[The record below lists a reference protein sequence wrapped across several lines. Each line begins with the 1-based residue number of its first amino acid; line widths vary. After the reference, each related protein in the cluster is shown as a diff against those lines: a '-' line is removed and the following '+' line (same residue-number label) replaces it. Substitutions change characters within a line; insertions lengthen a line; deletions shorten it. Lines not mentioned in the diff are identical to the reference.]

1 MVVEAEGCIAW
12 GQHIKLKRR
21 YTITFRGVTT
31 FVSTTQADYDSYK
44 LRIKCRNTHAAHVSP
59 QFFSHIRMSPKV
71 DRPEPDIQKMSRLLR
86 SPKVYCHVHKCVP
99 LVPIPS
105 YIRPVHIFTPHLFRI
120 RLNIIIPCKLRSL

>member
-44 LRIKCRNTHAAHVSP
+44 LQIKCRNTHAAHVSP
-59 QFFSHIRMSPKV
+59 QFFSHRRMSPKV
-71 DRPEPDIQKMSRLLR
+71 DGKNLIFKKCLVSYGAQKFIAMFISAFHWSL
-86 SPKVYCHVHKCVP
+86 SPAT
-99 LVPIPS
+99 S
-105 YIRPVHIFTPHLFRI
+105 FQFTPHLFRI
-120 RLNIIIPCKLRSL
+120 RFNIIIPCKLRSL